1 MSARRITI
9 FTGHYGSGK
18 TSLAVACALRLRA
31 AGKTVTIAD
40 LDIVNPYFRTA
51 GRRDELAAR
60 GVRVVCSPYANSNLD
75 IPALPGELYAAV
87 AGSAGYAVLDV
98 GGDDR
103 GAVALGR
110 FAPDILA
117 GGDYEMAF
125 VVNFYRPLTQTA
137 AEALSVL
144 REVEA
149 ASGVRCTG
157 LINNSNL
164 GTATTAA
171 DVLATLA
178 GMAGLV
184 KRAELPLLAT
194 ACGGALHGELRGRVE
209 NLFAIGPEP
218 PEGYYLNERKDR
230 NGSKERQEE
239 EWQR

>member
-1 MSARRITI
+1 MSVRRVII

-18 TSLAVACALRLRA
+18 TSLAVACALWLRTE
-31 AGKTVTIAD
+31 GKPVTIAD

-51 GRRDELAAR
+51 DHREELAAR
-60 GVRVVCSPYANSNLD
+60 GVRLICSPYANSNLD
-75 IPALPGELYAAV
+75 IPALPGELYAAITDRT
-87 AGSAGYAVLDV
+87 GYAVLDV

-125 VVNFYRPLTQTA
+125 VVNFFRPLTQTA

-149 ASGVRCTG
+149 ASGIRCTG

-164 GTATTAA
+164 GAATDAA
-171 DVLATLA
+171 DVLATKARMDELA
-178 GMAGLV
+178 GRSG
-184 KRAELPLLAT
+184 LPLLAT
-194 ACGGALHGELRGRVE
+194 ACRGALYDALAGRM
-209 NLFAIGPEP
+209 EP
-218 PEGYYLNERKDR
+218 VVAF
-230 NGSKERQEE
+230 
-239 EWQR
+239 